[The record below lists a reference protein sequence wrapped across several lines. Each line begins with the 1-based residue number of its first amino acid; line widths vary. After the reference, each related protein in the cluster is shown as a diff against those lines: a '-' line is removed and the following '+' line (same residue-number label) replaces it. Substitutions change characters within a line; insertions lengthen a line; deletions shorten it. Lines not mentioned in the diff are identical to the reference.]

1 MFSFIFSA
9 SFFRSAMSRVKLF
22 HSEDPVKLTLPSA
35 NDRTV
40 SLTELIAESCPS
52 LVGPEAVYYP
62 TPYLFN
68 GHLQTAYAAY
78 YNYAPTVNAV
88 NYERELIHT
97 PDGGAVALDW
107 APTKEGLE
115 EDQTPTLV
123 VLHGLTG
130 GSHESYIRCLLEVLT
145 FSPFNYR
152 AVVMNCRGC
161 ADSELVTPQM
171 YSGGYTDDLRVV
183 LKHIQK
189 RLAPGTPLVGIGF
202 SLGSNILVKYL
213 GEERENTPF
222 KAAISVANPF
232 DFKSAMERLHS
243 TYLGRTVYSTAMAS
257 NLKKTYARH
266 KDIITKGG
274 KVDRERTMAAKTIRD
289 FDDACTRRMFGF
301 STVDNYYRDA
311 SSCRF
316 IEHVKVPLLCLNA
329 LDDPIAAAEC
339 IPYDEIK
346 VNPNVVLATTDYG
359 GHLGWFEHNKSPT
372 RWMVKPLAE
381 FITAMFQAYD
391 VRQNKSEPLEPK
403 VIDAKIDNTQSH
415 ASNDQVA

>member
-1 MFSFIFSA
+1 
-9 SFFRSAMSRVKLF
+9 MSRVKLF
-22 HSEDPVKLTLPSA
+22 HSEDPIKLALPNA
-35 NDRTV
+35 DNRVV
-40 SLTELIAESCPS
+40 SLTDFIAESCPS
-52 LVGPEAVYYP
+52 LVGPEAVYHP
-62 TPYLFN
+62 TTYLFN
-68 GHLQTAYAAY
+68 GHLQTGYAAY

-88 NYERELIHT
+88 HYEREIIHT

-115 EDQTPTLV
+115 KDQTPTLV

-145 FSPFNYR
+145 FPPFNYR

-161 ADSELVTPQM
+161 ADSELASPQM
-171 YSGGYTDDLRVV
+171 YSGGYTDDLRVA

-222 KAAISVANPF
+222 KAAVSVANPF

-243 TYLGRTVYSTAMAS
+243 TYIGRKVYSTAMAN
-257 NLKKTYARH
+257 NLKKTYFRH

-274 KVDRERTMAAKTIRD
+274 KVDNEKIMAAQTIRD

-316 IEHVKVPLLCLNA
+316 VEHVKVPLLCMNA
-329 LDDPIAAAEC
+329 LDDPIASAEC

-346 VNPNVVLATTDYG
+346 VNPHVVLATTDYG
-359 GHLGWFEHNKSPT
+359 GHLGWFENNKNPT

-391 VRQNKSEPLEPK
+391 IRQ
-403 VIDAKIDNTQSH
+403 AKGESLDTKTVDDKIEDVQSNATDN
-415 ASNDQVA
+415 QVA